1 MERFNLAYLFSQLNI
16 ILVYMTLILGDCLI
30 ELKKIDD
37 KSVDMVYL
45 DLPFGCTACKWD
57 VKLDLKAL
65 WVELKRVARSE
76 RTGFFFSCTTKFG
89 FELFNNSP
97 KGYFRWD
104 LVWEK
109 NRAAGFLNAYR
120 LPMRKHEMIYC
131 FAKKTPAYDVSS
143 HSEFVYDNRTYQEI
157 KSAEIYGKAKGNT
170 PLMHGGK
177 NQGKLFN
184 ERLPTSVLP
193 PQEDHELIY
202 CFAKKTPAYDV
213 SNHSEFV
220 YDNRTY
226 QELKSADIYGKAKGN
241 TPLLVGSSGTGGKTH
256 KDKLPTSVLP
266 PQEDHELIY
275 CFAKKTPAYDV
286 SSHNEVT
293 ETSYNKMNGKGQSGV
308 YQEQEGTSVKTTHTE
323 RLPTSVL
330 PTEVRENTI
339 YQKHENEPDRY
350 EKQAK
355 RNGKLPTSV
364 LPQEDTPSSWCKYD
378 VDGKTKHRTS
388 KPVKLME
395 FLLKYWSKEGDT
407 ILDPTFGSGAM
418 AVACQNMKRKFIGIE
433 MCAEFHELAT
443 ERLKDNA
450 IRLESLS
457 GE

>member
-1 MERFNLAYLFSQLNI
+1 
-16 ILVYMTLILGDCLI
+16 MTLILGDCLI

-45 DLPFGCTACKWD
+45 DLPFGCTACTWD
-57 VKLDLKAL
+57 KKLDLKAL

-131 FAKKTPAYDVSS
+131 FAKKTPEYDVSS
-143 HSEFVYDNRTYQEI
+143 HNEVEI
-157 KSAEIYGKAKGNT
+157 KPHGRNKPKAEIYGDCSKVKT
-170 PLMHGGK
+170 DKIHK
-177 NQGKLFN
+177 N
-184 ERLPTSVLP
+184 
-193 PQEDHELIY
+193 
-202 CFAKKTPAYDV
+202 
-213 SNHSEFV
+213 
-220 YDNRTY
+220 
-226 QELKSADIYGKAKGN
+226 
-241 TPLLVGSSGTGGKTH
+241 
-256 KDKLPTSVLP
+256 KLPTSILP
-266 PQEDHELIY
+266 PEEDHELIY

-286 SSHNEVT
+286 SSHNEV
-293 ETSYNKMNGKGQSGV
+293 EIKPHGRNKPTAEIYGNNRI
-308 YQEQEGTSVKTTHTE
+308 KTDKIHKNK
-323 RLPTSVL
+323 LPTSVL
-330 PTEVRENTI
+330 PPQEEDIIIRENTI

-418 AVACQNMKRKFIGIE
+418 AVACQNMNRKFIGIE

-450 IRLESLS
+450 IRLESL
-457 GE
+457 

>member
-193 PQEDHELIY
+193 SQEE
-202 CFAKKTPAYDV
+202 
-213 SNHSEFV
+213 
-220 YDNRTY
+220 
-226 QELKSADIYGKAKGN
+226 DI
-241 TPLLVGSSGTGGKTH
+241 
-256 KDKLPTSVLP
+256 
-266 PQEDHELIY
+266 II
-275 CFAKKTPAYDV
+275 
-286 SSHNEVT
+286 
-293 ETSYNKMNGKGQSGV
+293 
-308 YQEQEGTSVKTTHTE
+308 
-323 RLPTSVL
+323 
-330 PTEVRENTI
+330 RENTI